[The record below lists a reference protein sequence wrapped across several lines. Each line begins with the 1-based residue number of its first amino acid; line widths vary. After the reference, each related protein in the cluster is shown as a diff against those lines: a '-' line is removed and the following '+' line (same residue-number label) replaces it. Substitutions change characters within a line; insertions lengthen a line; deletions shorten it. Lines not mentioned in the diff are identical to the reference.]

1 MSSDQQVTKDVVE
14 SLDILPMLADK
25 FVVDFVNGIHVTND
39 HIRVQKQRTGF
50 FSRLADSVTGSSATR
65 QAEINA
71 NLANGVESSLKWL
84 GELSESLAQSNYAI
98 VCVNNRLNDL
108 KHDVAKI
115 AHYSADTRQLLN
127 TLSVKMNERCDCLE
141 HEVARIDFV
150 QRVQLNIEHVFS
162 KWGAGKYQ
170 HFSHAN
176 RYYAALEELHWGAFG
191 DFYRSNASEYD
202 KQRFLEIAK
211 NKAIDQL
218 TKEIHATCVTRLDAH
233 DWLTMPSSPHA
244 ATLTDALSYLG
255 DAANDVQQ
263 PFIYSATQ
271 QPKQL
276 PLRMPRLCSADRL
289 GEAMLHEVFGGRAY
303 A

>member
-1 MSSDQQVTKDVVE
+1 MISDQQMTKNVVE
-14 SLDILPMLADK
+14 SLDILPILADK

-39 HIRVQKQRTGF
+39 HIHVQKQRTGF
-50 FSRLADSVTGSSATR
+50 MSRLADALTGSGAVR

-108 KHDVAKI
+108 KHDVAKL

-127 TLSVKMNERCDCLE
+127 TLSAQMAERCDRLE
-141 HEVARIDFV
+141 YEVARIDCV
-150 QRVQLNIEHVFS
+150 QRVQLNMDHVFS

-170 HFSHAN
+170 HFSLAN
-176 RYYAALEELHWGAFG
+176 RCYAALEELHWGAFG
-191 DFYRSNASEYD
+191 DFYRSDANPED
-202 KQRFLEIAK
+202 KKRFLDIVK
-211 NKAIDQL
+211 NKAVEQL
-218 TKEIHATCVTRLDAH
+218 SKDVKETCVKRLGAH
-233 DWLTMPSSPHA
+233 HWLAMPNSPNA
-244 ATLTDALSYLG
+244 ATLADALSYLG

-271 QPKQL
+271 QPQQL
-276 PLRMPRLCSADRL
+276 PLRMPRICSAERL
-289 GEAMLHEVFGGRAY
+289 GEALLHEVFGGRAHV
-303 A
+303 

>member
-1 MSSDQQVTKDVVE
+1 MSSAHHLDDVSIAVAT
-14 SLDILPMLADK
+14 LPFLADK
-25 FVVDFVNGIHVTND
+25 LVVDFANGLHVAQD
-39 HIRVQKQRTGF
+39 HIRVQRHSMGF
-50 FSRLADSVTGSSATR
+50 AVRLVDALTGSGAVR

-127 TLSVKMNERCDCLE
+127 ALSVKMAERCDRLE

-150 QRVQLNIEHVFS
+150 QRVQINIEHVFS

-170 HFSHAN
+170 HFSPAN
-176 RYYAALEELHWGAFG
+176 RCYAALEELHWGAFG

-211 NKAIDQL
+211 NKAIDQVS
-218 TKEIHATCVTRLDAH
+218 KDVNVTCVTRLEAH
-233 DWLTMPSSPHA
+233 DWLTMPSSPNA
-244 ATLTDALSYLG
+244 ANLADALSYLG

-289 GEAMLHEVFGGRAY
+289 GEAMLHEIFGGRAY
-303 A
+303 V

>member
-1 MSSDQQVTKDVVE
+1 MSSTQDMD
-14 SLDILPMLADK
+14 DISVAVATLPFLADK
-25 FVVDFVNGIHVTND
+25 LVVDFANGLHVVQD
-39 HIRVQKQRTGF
+39 HIRVQRQTSGFAARLVDGLTGARTA
-50 FSRLADSVTGSSATR
+50 RQTEINTNLVTGLEA
-65 QAEINA
+65 
-71 NLANGVESSLKWL
+71 SLKWL

-127 TLSVKMNERCDCLE
+127 ALSVKMAERCDRLE

-150 QRVQLNIEHVFS
+150 QRVQINIEHVFS

-170 HFSHAN
+170 HLSLAN
-176 RYYAALEELHWGAFG
+176 RCYAALEELHWGAFG

-202 KQRFLEIAK
+202 KQRLLEIAK

-218 TKEIHATCVTRLDAH
+218 SKDVNVTCVTRLEAH
-233 DWLTMPSSPHA
+233 DWLTMPSSPNA
-244 ATLTDALSYLG
+244 ATFMDALTYLG

-271 QPKQL
+271 QPQQL

-289 GEAMLHEVFGGRAY
+289 GEALLHEVFGGRAY
-303 A
+303 V

>member
-1 MSSDQQVTKDVVE
+1 MISDQKIAKDLAE

-50 FSRLADSVTGSSATR
+50 FSRLADSVTGSSAAR

-127 TLSVKMNERCDCLE
+127 ALSVKMAERCDRLE

-150 QRVQLNIEHVFS
+150 QRVQINIEHVFS

-170 HFSHAN
+170 HLSLAN
-176 RYYAALEELHWGAFG
+176 RCYAALEELHWGAFG

-202 KQRFLEIAK
+202 KQRLLEIAK

-218 TKEIHATCVTRLDAH
+218 SKDVNVTCVTRLEAH
-233 DWLTMPSSPHA
+233 DWLTMPSSPNA
-244 ATLTDALSYLG
+244 ATFMDALTYLG

-271 QPKQL
+271 QPQQL

-289 GEAMLHEVFGGRAY
+289 GEALLHEVFGGRAY
-303 A
+303 V

>member
-1 MSSDQQVTKDVVE
+1 MISDQKIAKNLAE

-25 FVVDFVNGIHVTND
+25 FVVDFVNGIHVAND
-39 HIRVQKQRTGF
+39 HIHVQKQRTGF
-50 FSRLADSVTGSSATR
+50 FSRLADSVTGSSAAR

-127 TLSVKMNERCDCLE
+127 ALSVKMAERCDLLE

-150 QRVQLNIEHVFS
+150 QRVQINMDHVFS

-170 HFSHAN
+170 HLSLAN
-176 RYYAALEELHWGAFG
+176 RCYAALEELHWGAFG

-202 KQRFLEIAK
+202 KQRLLEIAK

-218 TKEIHATCVTRLDAH
+218 SKDVNVTCVTRLEAH
-233 DWLTMPSSPHA
+233 DWLTMPNSPNTA
-244 ATLTDALSYLG
+244 NLADALSYLG

-271 QPKQL
+271 QPQQL
-276 PLRMPRLCSADRL
+276 PLRMPRLCSAERL
-289 GEAMLHEVFGGRAY
+289 GEALLHEVFGGRAY
-303 A
+303 V

>member
-1 MSSDQQVTKDVVE
+1 MISDQKIAKNLAE

-25 FVVDFVNGIHVTND
+25 FVVDFVNGIHVAND
-39 HIRVQKQRTGF
+39 HIHVQKQRTGF
-50 FSRLADSVTGSSATR
+50 FSRLADSVTGSSAAR

-127 TLSVKMNERCDCLE
+127 ALSVKMAERCDLLE

-150 QRVQLNIEHVFS
+150 QRVQINMDHVFS

-170 HFSHAN
+170 HLSLAN
-176 RYYAALEELHWGAFG
+176 RCYAALEELHWGAFG

-202 KQRFLEIAK
+202 KQRLLEIAK

-218 TKEIHATCVTRLDAH
+218 SKDVNVTCVTRLEAH
-233 DWLTMPSSPHA
+233 DWLTMPSSPNA
-244 ATLTDALSYLG
+244 ATFMDALTYLG

-271 QPKQL
+271 QPQQL

-289 GEAMLHEVFGGRAY
+289 GEALLHEVFGGRAY
-303 A
+303 V

>member
-1 MSSDQQVTKDVVE
+1 MISDQKIAKDLAE

-25 FVVDFVNGIHVTND
+25 FVVDFVNGIHVAND

-50 FSRLADSVTGSSATR
+50 FSRLADSVTGSSAAR

-127 TLSVKMNERCDCLE
+127 ALSVKMAERCDRLE

-150 QRVQLNIEHVFS
+150 QRVQINIEHVFS

-170 HFSHAN
+170 HLSLAN
-176 RYYAALEELHWGAFG
+176 RCYAALEELHWGAFG

-202 KQRFLEIAK
+202 KQRLLEIAK

-218 TKEIHATCVTRLDAH
+218 SKDVNVTCVTRLEAH
-233 DWLTMPSSPHA
+233 DWLTMPNSPNA
-244 ATLTDALSYLG
+244 ANLADALSYLG

-271 QPKQL
+271 QPQQL

-289 GEAMLHEVFGGRAY
+289 GEALLHEVFGGRAY
-303 A
+303 V

>member
-1 MSSDQQVTKDVVE
+1 MISKQQMSKDVAE
-14 SLDILPMLADK
+14 SIDILPMLADK
-25 FVVDFVNGIHVTND
+25 FVVDFVNGIHVAND

-50 FSRLADSVTGSSATR
+50 MSRLADGLTGSGAAR

-127 TLSVKMNERCDCLE
+127 ALSVKMAERCDRLE

-150 QRVQLNIEHVFS
+150 QRVQLNIDHVFS

-170 HFSHAN
+170 YFSHAN
-176 RYYAALEELHWGAFG
+176 RCYAALEELHWGAFG
-191 DFYRSNASEYD
+191 DFYRSNANADD
-202 KQRFLEIAK
+202 KKRFLEIAK

-218 TKEIHATCVTRLDAH
+218 TKEVNATSVTRLNAH
-233 DWLTMPSSPHA
+233 DWLAMPISPNA
-244 ATLTDALSYLG
+244 ATLMDALMYLG
-255 DAANDVQQ
+255 NATNDVQQ

-289 GEAMLHEVFGGRAY
+289 GEAILHEVFGGRAY

>member
-1 MSSDQQVTKDVVE
+1 MNADQQMTKDVVE
-14 SLDILPMLADK
+14 SLDILPILADK
-25 FVVDFVNGIHVTND
+25 FVVDFVNGIHVAND

-50 FSRLADSVTGSSATR
+50 VSRLADGLTGSGASR
-65 QAEINA
+65 QTEINA

-98 VCVNNRLNDL
+98 ACVNNRLNTL

-127 TLSVKMNERCDCLE
+127 ALSVQVAERCGRLE
-141 HEVARIDFV
+141 HEVARIGMV
-150 QRVQLNIEHVFS
+150 QSVQLNLEHVFS

-170 HFSHAN
+170 HFSFAN
-176 RYYAALEELHWGAFG
+176 RCYAALEELHWGAFG
-191 DFYRSNASEYD
+191 DFYRSHASADD

-218 TKEIHATCVTRLDAH
+218 TKDVNAACTTRLEAQ
-233 DWLTMPSSPHA
+233 DWLAMPSSPNA
-244 ATLTDALSYLG
+244 ATFMDALSYLG
-255 DAANDVQQ
+255 DAATDVQQ

>member
-1 MSSDQQVTKDVVE
+1 MISDQKIAKNLAE

-25 FVVDFVNGIHVTND
+25 FVVDFVNGIHVAND
-39 HIRVQKQRTGF
+39 HIHVQKQRTGF
-50 FSRLADSVTGSSATR
+50 FSRLADSVTGSSAAR

-127 TLSVKMNERCDCLE
+127 ALSVKMAERCDLLE

-150 QRVQLNIEHVFS
+150 QRVQINIEHVFS

-170 HFSHAN
+170 HLSLAN
-176 RYYAALEELHWGAFG
+176 RCYAALEELHWGAFG

-202 KQRFLEIAK
+202 KQRLLEIAK

-218 TKEIHATCVTRLDAH
+218 SKDVNVTCVTRLEAH
-233 DWLTMPSSPHA
+233 DWLTMPSSPNA
-244 ATLTDALSYLG
+244 ATFMDALTYLG

-271 QPKQL
+271 QPQQL

-289 GEAMLHEVFGGRAY
+289 GEALLHEVFGGRAY
-303 A
+303 V

>member
-1 MSSDQQVTKDVVE
+1 MSATQQMTKDMIE
-14 SLDILPMLADK
+14 SLDVLPMLIDK
-25 FVVDFVNGIHVTND
+25 FVVDFANGIHVTND

-50 FSRLADSVTGSSATR
+50 GSRLADGWTGAGAAR

-98 VCVNNRLNDL
+98 VCVNNRLNTL
-108 KHDVAKI
+108 KHAVAKI

-127 TLSVKMNERCDCLE
+127 ALSVQVAERCGCLE
-141 HEVARIDFV
+141 HEVARIDLV
-150 QRVQLNIEHVFS
+150 QRVHLNMDHVFS
-162 KWGAGKYQ
+162 KWAAGKYQ
-170 HFSHAN
+170 HLALAN
-176 RYYAALEELHWGAFG
+176 RCYAALEELHWGAFG
-191 DFYRSNASEYD
+191 DFYRNHTGIND
-202 KQRFLEIAK
+202 KQRFMEIAK
-211 NKAIDQL
+211 NRAIEQL
-218 TKEIHATCVTRLDAH
+218 SKDANATSTTRFEAQ
-233 DWLTMPSSPHA
+233 DWLATPSSPN
-244 ATLTDALSYLG
+244 ATTLAEALAYLG

-303 A
+303 V

>member
-1 MSSDQQVTKDVVE
+1 MTKDLVE

-39 HIRVQKQRTGF
+39 HICVQKQRTGF
-50 FSRLADSVTGSSATR
+50 FSRLADSVTGTSAAR

-84 GELSESLAQSNYAI
+84 SELSESLAQSNYAI

-108 KHDVAKI
+108 KHDLAKI

-127 TLSVKMNERCDCLE
+127 ALSVKMAERCDRLE

-150 QRVQLNIEHVFS
+150 QRVQLNMDHVFS

-170 HFSHAN
+170 HLSLAN
-176 RYYAALEELHWGAFG
+176 RCYAALEELHWGAFG
-191 DFYRSNASEYD
+191 DFYRSNVNTDD
-202 KQRFLEIAK
+202 KKRFLEVAK
-211 NKAIDQL
+211 NKAIEQL
-218 TKEIHATCVTRLDAH
+218 TLDANVNSMTRIGAQ
-233 DWLTMPSSPHA
+233 DWLQMPSSPNA
-244 ATLTDALSYLG
+244 STLIEALTYLG
-255 DAANDVQQ
+255 NAANDKTQ

-271 QPKQL
+271 QPPLL
-276 PLRMPRLCSADRL
+276 PLRMPRLCSAERL
-289 GEAMLHEVFGGRAY
+289 SSALLSEVTGGHIHV
-303 A
+303 

>member
-1 MSSDQQVTKDVVE
+1 MSADQQITKGIVE

-25 FVVDFVNGIHVTND
+25 FVVDFVNGIHVAND
-39 HIRVQKQRTGF
+39 HIRVQKQRTKF
-50 FSRLADSVTGSSATR
+50 FSRLADSVTGSGAAR
-65 QAEINA
+65 QAEINT

-127 TLSVKMNERCDCLE
+127 ALSVQMAERCDRLE
-141 HEVARIDFV
+141 HEVARIDSV
-150 QRVQLNIEHVFS
+150 QRVHLNIEHVFS

-176 RYYAALEELHWGAFG
+176 RCYVALEELHWGAFG

-218 TKEIHATCVTRLDAH
+218 TKEVNATSVTRLNAH
-233 DWLTMPSSPHA
+233 DWLAMPSSSNA
-244 ATLTDALSYLG
+244 ATLTDALTYLG

>member
-1 MSSDQQVTKDVVE
+1 MISDQKIAKNLAE

-25 FVVDFVNGIHVTND
+25 FVVDFVNGIHVAND
-39 HIRVQKQRTGF
+39 HIHVQKQRTGF
-50 FSRLADSVTGSSATR
+50 FSRLADSVTGSSAAR

-127 TLSVKMNERCDCLE
+127 ALSVKMAERCDRLE

-150 QRVQLNIEHVFS
+150 QRVQINMDHVFS

-170 HFSHAN
+170 HLSLAN
-176 RYYAALEELHWGAFG
+176 RCYAALEELHWGAFG

-202 KQRFLEIAK
+202 KQRLLEIAK

-218 TKEIHATCVTRLDAH
+218 SKDVNVTCVTRLEAH
-233 DWLTMPSSPHA
+233 DWLTMPSSPNA
-244 ATLTDALSYLG
+244 ATFMDALTYLG

-271 QPKQL
+271 QPQQL

-289 GEAMLHEVFGGRAY
+289 GEALLHEVFGGRAY
-303 A
+303 V

>member
-1 MSSDQQVTKDVVE
+1 MISDQKIAKDLAE

-50 FSRLADSVTGSSATR
+50 FSRLADSVTGSSAAR

-127 TLSVKMNERCDCLE
+127 ALSVKMAERCDRLE
-141 HEVARIDFV
+141 YEVARIDFV
-150 QRVQLNIEHVFS
+150 QRVQLNMDHVFS

-170 HFSHAN
+170 HLSLAN
-176 RYYAALEELHWGAFG
+176 RCYAALEELHWGAFG

-202 KQRFLEIAK
+202 KQRLLEIAK

-218 TKEIHATCVTRLDAH
+218 SKDVNVTCVTRLEAH
-233 DWLTMPSSPHA
+233 DWLTMPSSPNA
-244 ATLTDALSYLG
+244 ATFMDALTYLG

-271 QPKQL
+271 QPQQL

-289 GEAMLHEVFGGRAY
+289 GEALLHEVFGGRAY
-303 A
+303 V